1 MSSRLAI
8 AFVLFLSSGVAA
20 QEPNL
25 SGRWRGRWSSES
37 TGHSGPL
44 NAKFRQTACDEYH
57 VVFTGRFLKIVP
69 FRYAETLHV
78 TGSADGVV
86 YLAGS
91 SRLLGFGTFSFDA
104 AATGNTFNATFSS
117 RRDRGQ
123 FNLAR

>member
-1 MSSRLAI
+1 MRCRLAI
-8 AFVLFLSSGVAA
+8 AFLLVLSIGASAA
-20 QEPNL
+20 EPNL

-37 TGHSGPL
+37 SGHSGPL
-44 NAKFRQTACDEYH
+44 NARFRQTGCDEYR
-57 VVFTGRFLKIVP
+57 VVFTGRFLAIVP

-104 AATGNTFNATFSS
+104 AATGNAFNATFSS

>member
-1 MSSRLAI
+1 MPTRLAI
-8 AFVLFLSSGVAA
+8 ALLLMITTTALAG
-20 QEPNL
+20 EPNL

-44 NAKFRQTACDEYH
+44 NARFRQTACDEYR

-78 TGSADGVV
+78 TGSDGTVV

-104 AATGNTFNATFSS
+104 AATGNAFNATFSS

-123 FNLAR
+123 FNLSR